1 MMTFTSRQ
9 MLLASVGILVSAV
22 FAVGAAVAAGAAAQ
36 SASPPDFSS
45 GQTAWQTGNGG
56 AFTAVAG
63 TPGPMTN
70 DPAHPFVPNG
80 RGIQPTFRIAD
91 LSTPNLKQWA
101 KDIMKKDNDEVLAGK
116 IAYTPGSSCK
126 PAGIPAFLLAGGPF
140 YFVQSPK
147 EVVIIMQGDHQV
159 RHVYMGVPHSA
170 NVKPSWYGES
180 VGRYEGDTLVIDT
193 IGQSTKT
200 FVDNYRTPHTE
211 KLHVVE
217 RWRMIDDGKG
227 IEVHVTV
234 DDPDTYNQPWQATR
248 QFRRV
253 QGTLQESACAESNL
267 NFGLFDYHIPV
278 AEKPD
283 F

>member
-1 MMTFTSRQ
+1 MTS
-9 MLLASVGILVSAV
+9 
-22 FAVGAAVAAGAAAQ
+22 
-36 SASPPDFSS
+36 
-45 GQTAWQTGNGG
+45 
-56 AFTAVAG
+56 
-63 TPGPMTN
+63 

-170 NVKPSWYGES
+170 NAKPSWYGES

-193 IGQSTKT
+193 MGQSTKT

-267 NFGLFDYHIPV
+267 NFNLFDYHIPV